1 MADWVRVLGTGSTT
15 AAINSPAAPGRV
27 ESPAA
32 KIARLETR
40 VAELEAERKKINTEK
55 SILRQAAK
63 YFAGGDELV
72 SRFQFVADHRYA
84 FEVKRLC
91 KIMGI
96 NRSSFYAWEAA

>member
-1 MADWVRVLGTGSTT
+1 M
-15 AAINSPAAPGRV
+15 
-27 ESPAA
+27 
-32 KIARLETR
+32 
-40 VAELEAERKKINTEK
+40 
-55 SILRQAAK
+55 
-63 YFAGGDELV
+63 

>member
-1 MADWVRVLGTGSTT
+1 MQQVADPQRRGTLADWVRVLGTGSTT

-63 YFAGGDELV
+63 YFAGET
-72 SRFQFVADHRYA
+72 
-84 FEVKRLC
+84 
-91 KIMGI
+91 
-96 NRSSFYAWEAA
+96 NW